1 MTFTIS
7 PKSGIPIYVQ
17 LQNQIKDLVLRGVW
31 AQGHRL
37 PTERELAEQ
46 LGISRNTVS
55 TAYKQLEAQ
64 RVICR
69 KQGSGT
75 FVCATPDSLAVDS
88 DHKDRVLRLVDLAIG
103 EALQLGFSIEDF
115 TAIVTLRVRQRK
127 EMLGRLQVAFVE
139 CNREQLDYF
148 TKELELG
155 SGVTIHPWLLQNLQ
169 GGAAENLQR
178 LRQMDM
184 VVTTFYHLDEV
195 KAMLGSEAP
204 QPLGIALEPSVSSIV
219 RIARVAPDSLLPVV
233 CLSQTFAQSIITALE
248 QADLI
253 FKARPKLQ
261 PVIRCSWPKPTEPLR
276 LFLRR
281 RKRCSASRGSRT
293 EITSSCF
300 NWMLAPQPA
309 EGGIAGIK
317 NWPRP
322 VRGLVIWRQMT
333 SDGKNGIS
341 YGRVSSVYRT
351 KSWFFLG
358 PVRTVTRVV

>member
-233 CLSQTFAQSIITALE
+233 CLSQTFAESIITALE

-253 FKARPKLQ
+253 FKDM
-261 PVIRCSWPKPTEPLR
+261 PVVTTRDPVQLAQALTGATTIISSPG
-276 LFLRR
+276 
-281 RKRCSASRGSRT
+281 RKKDVQQAAASGT
-293 EITSSCF
+293 EIIEF
-300 NWMLAPQPA
+300 VFQPDA
-309 EGGIAGIK
+309 GSITLLKAALLGIK
-317 NWPRP
+317 NWSPA
-322 VRGLVIWRQMT
+322 GAE
-333 SDGKNGIS
+333 G
-341 YGRVSSVYRT
+341 
-351 KSWFFLG
+351 
-358 PVRTVTRVV
+358 

>member
-17 LQNQIKDLVLRGVW
+17 LQNQIKDLVLRGIW

-88 DHKDRVLRLVDLAIG
+88 GHKDRVLRLVDLAIG

-204 QPLGIALEPSVSSIV
+204 QPLGIALEPS
-219 RIARVAPDSLLPVV
+219 RAALFELRVAPDSLLPVV

-253 FKARPKLQ
+253 FKDM
-261 PVIRCSWPKPTEPLR
+261 PVVTTRDPVQLAQALTGATTIISSPG
-276 LFLRR
+276 
-281 RKRCSASRGSRT
+281 RKRCSASRGFGT
-293 EITSSCF
+293 EIIEF
-300 NWMLAPQPA
+300 VFQPDA
-309 EGGIAGIK
+309 GSITLLKAALLGIK
-317 NWPRP
+317 NWSPA
-322 VRGLVIWRQMT
+322 GAE
-333 SDGKNGIS
+333 G
-341 YGRVSSVYRT
+341 
-351 KSWFFLG
+351 
-358 PVRTVTRVV
+358 